1 MQRVLICDDFFCEVF
16 LIVHSMA
23 MRAFSFFTELMTA
36 LSACVGVAESAEPE
50 ATEESYGEKGKEE
63 VADVEVGGEH
73 EE

>member
-1 MQRVLICDDFFCEVF
+1 
-16 LIVHSMA
+16 MA

-63 VADVEVGGEH
+63 VADIEVGGEH